1 MEGRSGVAKLTA
13 CLQVIPPTA
22 LRVVLVSSGEGIE
35 EELGPVKESA
45 LWTDLP
51 EQTLIVAAR
60 ASTEEVRHSSLNTLA
75 V

>member
-13 CLQVIPPTA
+13 CLKAIPPTA

-51 EQTLIVAAR
+51 EQTVIVAAR
-60 ASTEEVRHSSLNTLA
+60 AYTEEVRHSSFNILA